1 MRHPFRQNL
10 SRPACAAAA
19 ILLAATLTA
28 RAQTA
33 PAQDERPLSPAQVEL
48 FETPHLRDLKQGETL
63 DYAFVRQGANPFTD
77 RVTMRVEQVNPDGT
91 KDLSFDFLGGDRHMD
106 YPELDNFRGNPLVM
120 LVLERDVR
128 DMKQT
133 LGVSAAYF
141 RNRIRQAFLD
151 RATVSDTQFTMDG
164 KTIPAKL
171 VTVQP
176 FSDDPRLGRL
186 PTVQQKTYAFVL
198 SEAVPGMVAEIRT
211 AMPGD
216 KAAQIPEAGETM
228 TFKGVER

>member
-1 MRHPFRQNL
+1 M
-10 SRPACAAAA
+10 
-19 ILLAATLTA
+19 
-28 RAQTA
+28 
-33 PAQDERPLSPAQVEL
+33 
-48 FETPHLRDLKQGETL
+48 PHLHNVKQGETL
-63 DYAFVRQGANPFTD
+63 DYAFVREGPNPFKD
-77 RVTMRVEQVNPDGT
+77 RVTMHVEHVNPDGA
-91 KDLSFDFLGGDRHMD
+91 KDLSFDFLNGDRHMA
-106 YPELDNFRGNPLVM
+106 YPEIDGFRGNPLIM

-141 RNRIRQAFLD
+141 RNRIRQAFMD
-151 RATVSDTQFTMDG
+151 RAAVSDTQFTIDG

-176 FSDDPRLGRL
+176 FTDDPRLGRL

-211 AMPGD
+211 TMPGD
-216 KAAQIPEAGETM
+216 QAAQIPAAGETM
-228 TFKGVER
+228 TFTGVER